1 MKRPAYAYRIIS
13 KSVESEPGLLKSPS
27 VTHFLPDGCSGARD
41 EPRGTA
47 NNKGSG
53 SCMGRP
59 WPPDAQHRLAMLGLY
74 VLLMVVIREP
84 ELSEE
89 LKEFDI
95 SAVIY
100 IR

>member
-1 MKRPAYAYRIIS
+1 MR
-13 KSVESEPGLLKSPS
+13 
-27 VTHFLPDGCSGARD
+27 
-41 EPRGTA
+41 
-47 NNKGSG
+47 
-53 SCMGRP
+53 RP
-59 WPPDAQHRLAMLGLY
+59 WPPGAQHRLATLGLY

-89 LKEFDI
+89 LKGLDV

>member
-1 MKRPAYAYRIIS
+1 M
-13 KSVESEPGLLKSPS
+13 
-27 VTHFLPDGCSGARD
+27 
-41 EPRGTA
+41 
-47 NNKGSG
+47 
-53 SCMGRP
+53 
-59 WPPDAQHRLAMLGLY
+59 Y